1 MKIADFFAE
10 IGFKVNLNS
19 LRKFNDGMASVVG
32 NVKTLALSL
41 TGAMT
46 AWEMLQTKIGRGSQS
61 VLNFKTYT
69 GESIQEVQ
77 KLAAVMQGTNL
88 NFSMDVLLNDIS
100 TVKTRLRELQLFG
113 EGSSMAQALRLTGIS
128 GLKPGALDTIQDFLK
143 MLRQIPDAAT
153 RTMLAERMGLSKQF
167 LNILDLT
174 DEQYEKLTQL
184 APKIFPSEEEM
195 RRRQKASLDIYLV
208 WLELVNLFETKV
220 TDFAPILLR
229 ILEQIKDLLSDSKKL
244 KLVVEGF
251 KWTAIILGVTMIAS
265 ALGNIVSAL
274 KGIIWLAP
282 LALAALTWKGGEK
295 LGSKID
301 EMLGID
307 EESTAG
313 KVIKK
318 TTGVASVGLTAAG
331 IYGAKRFANKRA
343 AAAVAAAERQAARR
357 AMRRAGVRT
366 AAKVGSK
373 IAAKHVAASGA
384 NLAPWILAALVVSDL
399 FDIGKGIYDITKANS
414 PVDSAQVSD
423 LEEIPSTAIA
433 SSNGTIPNLPQL
445 PNARPSMRSNYNWS
459 STLASMTINAQN
471 VYLNASRVISNIP
484 TTTQP
489 TGNVENNVARS
500 NINLAGNW

>member
-46 AWEMLQTKIGRGSQS
+46 AWEILQTKIGRGAQS

-128 GLKPGALDTIQDFLK
+128 GLKPGALNTIQDFLK
-143 MLRQIPDAAT
+143 MLKQIPDAAT

-174 DEQYEKLTQL
+174 DEQYEKLAQL
-184 APKIFPSEEEM
+184 APKIYPSEEEL
-195 RRRQKASLDIYLV
+195 RRRQKVSLDIYLA

-220 TDFAPILLR
+220 TDFAPILLQ
-229 ILEQIKDLLSDSKKL
+229 ILERIKDLLSDSEKL

-282 LALAALTWKGGEK
+282 LALAALAWKGGEE
-295 LGSKID
+295 LGSKIN
-301 EMLGID
+301 EVLGID
-307 EESTAG
+307 EESTTG
-313 KVIKK
+313 QIIKK
-318 TTGVASVGLTAAG
+318 TTGTAGIGLTAAG
-331 IYGAKRFANKRA
+331 IYGAKKFANKRA

-366 AAKVGSK
+366 AAKVGGG
-373 IAAKHVAASGA
+373 IAARHTAAGGA
-384 NLAPWILAALVVSDL
+384 NLSLWVLLPLLAWDL
-399 FDIGKGIYDITKANS
+399 FSIGKGIYDITKAND
-414 PVDSAQVSD
+414 PVDSAQVDD
-423 LEEIPSTAIA
+423 LEEIPSTAIT
-433 SSNGTIPNLPQL
+433 SSNGTIPRLPQL
-445 PNARPSMRSNYNWS
+445 PNARPSMRDNYNWS

-471 VYLNASRVISNIP
+471 VYLNASRVISNIAAA
-484 TTTQP
+484 TQP
-489 TGNVENNVARS
+489 TGNIENNVARS
-500 NINLAGNW
+500 NINLTGNW